1 MRHRRLLHRRRHHQ
15 SRQRIARLLP
25 RHRRVQRCYYSTAS
39 KRSRRDGN
47 RKRPTHSSIKSRGI
61 SRRPLH
67 ALHHPSSFSSGHRRA
82 ALDLDGGSPSKGS
95 GIERRRPFRTTPIV
109 SQPLRASRKVC
120 QHAIRHGRRATVR
133 RPHRPQSTQRGKN
146 IVSRRRLLQF
156 ARALIFHRA
165 LSGLRLRRS
174 FIGSRGQTFTSA

>member
-25 RHRRVQRCYYSTAS
+25 RHRRVQRFCYSTAS

-95 GIERRRPFRTTPIV
+95 GIEMRRPFRTTPIV
-109 SQPLRASRKVC
+109 LPPLRASQKVC
-120 QHAIRHGRRATVR
+120 RHATRHGRLATVH
-133 RPHRPQSTQRGKN
+133 RPHRPQSTQRVEN
-146 IVSRRRLLQF
+146 IASRRRLRRF

-165 LSGLRLRRS
+165 LLGLRLRRS